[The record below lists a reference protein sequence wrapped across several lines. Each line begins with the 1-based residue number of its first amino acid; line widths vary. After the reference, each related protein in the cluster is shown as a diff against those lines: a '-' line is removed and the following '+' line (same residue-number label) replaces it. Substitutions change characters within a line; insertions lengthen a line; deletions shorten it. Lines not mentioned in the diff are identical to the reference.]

1 MNRDISV
8 FGRPFYFLRHGETE
22 TNAAGLL
29 TGSLDVELTPR
40 GRLQAIAAS
49 EALAKEPI
57 TGIYASPMRRA
68 RETAEPIAARLKVP
82 LHLLDDLAERRWGV
96 LEGHPRA
103 SRGRGVTPEGA
114 ETLDAFT
121 ARVLDAFARMD
132 EPIPLVIAHSGVFR
146 VLCRTLGIEEAQTPV
161 TNALPLRFVPSS
173 ANTWRFEET

>member
-1 MNRDISV
+1 M
-8 FGRPFYFLRHGETE
+8 
-22 TNAAGLL
+22 
-29 TGSLDVELTPR
+29 
-40 GRLQAIAAS
+40 
-49 EALAKEPI
+49 
-57 TGIYASPMRRA
+57 
-68 RETAEPIAARLKVP
+68 
-82 LHLLDDLAERRWGV
+82 

-103 SRGRGVTPEGA
+103 SRRRGVTPEGA